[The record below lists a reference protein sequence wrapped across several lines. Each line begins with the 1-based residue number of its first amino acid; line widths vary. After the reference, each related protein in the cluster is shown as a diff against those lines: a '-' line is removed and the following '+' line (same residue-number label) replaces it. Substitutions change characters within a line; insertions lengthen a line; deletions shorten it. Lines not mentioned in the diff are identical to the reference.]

1 MVKVL
6 NLLIWS
12 VFLCRPPQDKLK
24 ALVFASQSFKEQ
36 PGEMEALW
44 DSCSSA
50 LFSLEDKQKQ
60 LGLGSKVGPRERGPR
75 SALHVEGDF

>member
-1 MVKVL
+1 MECV
-6 NLLIWS
+6 S
-12 VFLCRPPQDKLK
+12 VSAPQEKLK

-60 LGLGSKVGPRERGPR
+60 LGLGSKVGARERPKKKKMFG
-75 SALHVEGDF
+75 SGF